1 MEKLTA
7 IIPTYN
13 EEHNVVDA
21 IKSLDFADEIMIVDS
36 FSTDNTI
43 GLAKPLSTTILQRE
57 YENSA
62 SQKNWAIPQ
71 AKHKWILLLDA
82 DERITPELKSE
93 VIQILKSNPDTSGFW
108 IHRINHF
115 MGKRIRFS
123 GWQGDKVIRLFKRDE
138 CRYEEKHVHSEIIA
152 QGKVGVM
159 THYIS
164 HNTFVSLE
172 AMQNKLDRYARWQA
186 KDYDGKTGRITY
198 FHTVFKPLVRFIKHY
213 IFQLG
218 ILDGKVG
225 YIISSLQANAVK
237 MRYHY
242 LKKLRKERNS

>member
-7 IIPTYN
+7 IIPTFN
-13 EEHNVVDA
+13 EAHNIVAA
-21 IKSLDFADEIMIVDS
+21 IKSLDFADEIMIIDS
-36 FSTDNTI
+36 FSTDNTLE
-43 GLAKPLSTTILQRE
+43 LAKPLSTTILQRE
-57 YENSA
+57 YQNSA

-71 AKHKWILLLDA
+71 AKHEWILLLDA
-82 DERITPELKSE
+82 DERITLELKEE
-93 VIQILKSNPDTSGFW
+93 VIAMLKSNPDINGFW
-108 IHRINHF
+108 IPRINYF

-138 CRYEEKHVHSEIIA
+138 CRYEQKHVHAEIITKGEVSKLKNA
-152 QGKVGVM
+152 
-159 THYIS
+159 IS
-164 HNTFVSLE
+164 HNTYVSLE
-172 AMQNKLDRYARWQA
+172 AMQNKLDRYAQWQA
-186 KDYDGKTGRITY
+186 KDYDGRTGQITPY
-198 FHTVFKPLVRFIKHY
+198 HTVIKPFVRFIKHY

-242 LKKLRKERNS
+242 LNKIRKERNS

>member
-13 EEHNVVDA
+13 EAHNIVDA
-21 IKSLDFADEIMIVDS
+21 IRSLDFADEIMIVDS

-43 GLAKPLSTTILQRE
+43 ELAKPLSTSLLQRE

-71 AKHKWILLLDA
+71 ARHNWILLLDA
-82 DERITPELKSE
+82 DERITPELKEE
-93 VIQILKSNPDTSGFW
+93 VLQILKSNPDKSGFW
-108 IHRINHF
+108 IPRINHF

-138 CRYEEKHVHSEIIA
+138 CRYEQKHVHAEIITKGEV
-152 QGKVGVM
+152 GKLK
-159 THYIS
+159 HPIS

-172 AMQNKLDRYARWQA
+172 AMQKKLDRYAKWQA
-186 KDYDGKTGRITY
+186 KDYDRRTGSITLY
-198 FHTVFKPLVRFIKHY
+198 HLVFKPFVRFLKHY

-242 LKKLRKERNS
+242 LKKLRKEKDS

>member
-7 IIPTYN
+7 IIPTFN
-13 EEHNVVDA
+13 EAHNIVAA

-36 FSTDNTI
+36 FSTDNTLE
-43 GLAKPLSTTILQRE
+43 LAKPLSTTILQRE
-57 YENSA
+57 YQNSA

-71 AKHKWILLLDA
+71 AKHEWILLLDA
-82 DERITPELKSE
+82 DERITLELKEE
-93 VIQILKSNPDTSGFW
+93 VIAMLKSNPDINGFW
-108 IHRINHF
+108 IPRINYF

-138 CRYEEKHVHSEIIA
+138 CRYEQKHVHAEIITKGEVSKLKNA
-152 QGKVGVM
+152 
-159 THYIS
+159 IS
-164 HNTFVSLE
+164 HNTYVSLE
-172 AMQNKLDRYARWQA
+172 AMQNKLDRYAQWQA
-186 KDYDGKTGRITY
+186 KDYDGRTGQITPY
-198 FHTVFKPLVRFIKHY
+198 HTVIKPFVRFIKHY

-242 LKKLRKERNS
+242 LNKIRKERNS